1 MAQRNREKEKI
12 DILGLPKETIAAVV
26 IAQMYQVRVIADE
39 HPDAR
44 ARELLHTAANLVLKL
59 LEATPRPRSSRPS
72 RKFRPSSLRRG
83 TDMQSYLFIG
93 GKRDNLNVPVP
104 PDLESVQLPA
114 GVTGKETYIRETLAV
129 GDVFITIYRHESLT
143 SVQVLNRLVEH
154 YKAWAVNRPGGRL

>member
-1 MAQRNREKEKI
+1 
-12 DILGLPKETIAAVV
+12 
-26 IAQMYQVRVIADE
+26 
-39 HPDAR
+39 
-44 ARELLHTAANLVLKL
+44 
-59 LEATPRPRSSRPS
+59 
-72 RKFRPSSLRRG
+72 
-83 TDMQSYLFIG
+83 MQSYLFIG

-129 GDVFITIYRHESLT
+129 GDVFITIYRHDSLT